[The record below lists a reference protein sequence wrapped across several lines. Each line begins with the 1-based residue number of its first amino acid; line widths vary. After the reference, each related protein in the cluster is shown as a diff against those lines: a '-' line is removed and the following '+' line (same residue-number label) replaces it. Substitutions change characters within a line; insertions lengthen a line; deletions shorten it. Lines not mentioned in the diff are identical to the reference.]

1 MIEDIKSGNGL
12 SFALG
17 KLRELCKLLPEDGEV
32 LVTVV
37 HIYMYFNVF
46 LFFFVKIVKIQLQ
59 KYQCLKCFY
68 LLSYAIKMCLAIFSY
83 CNFKDFYSKCCSG

>member
-46 LFFFVKIVKIQLQ
+46 LVFFL
-59 KYQCLKCFY
+59 
-68 LLSYAIKMCLAIFSY
+68 
-83 CNFKDFYSKCCSG
+83 

>member
-17 KLRELCKLLPEDGEV
+17 KLRELCKLLPEDVEV

-37 HIYMYFNVF
+37 HIYMYFNVIVFYFFGKKFKNSTTKISAFKMF
-46 LFFFVKIVKIQLQ
+46 LFIVIHH
-59 KYQCLKCFY
+59 
-68 LLSYAIKMCLAIFSY
+68 
-83 CNFKDFYSKCCSG
+83 